1 MNIAIARTE
10 KNKTK
15 KNGNR
20 KNMEIE
26 KIWRQKKL
34 KRNEKQKIQFKD

>member
-26 KIWRQKKL
+26 KIWR
-34 KRNEKQKIQFKD
+34 